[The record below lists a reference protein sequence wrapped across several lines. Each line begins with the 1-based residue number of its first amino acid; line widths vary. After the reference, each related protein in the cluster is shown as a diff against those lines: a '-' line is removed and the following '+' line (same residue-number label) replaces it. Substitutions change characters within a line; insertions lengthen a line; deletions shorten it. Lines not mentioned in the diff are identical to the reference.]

1 MKDYL
6 LFMDVS
12 GDVDQSYV
20 QEKGVK
26 LLPMDLTIDDRVETY
41 TADGKGMDLVKF
53 YDAIKA
59 KKVVTTTQITPNGYE
74 ECFRPYLA
82 QGYSCL
88 YLGISKGL
96 SSAYQS
102 SLVAVKNLKKEFP
115 DVDLVSVDTDLTTT
129 PLGLLAER
137 MVENKKKGLTLEQNV
152 ADLNAIKTK
161 IKGYVFVD
169 DLQALKR
176 GGRISAATA
185 FFGSILN
192 IKPIITIYDGTL
204 HLIDKQ
210 KGARNS
216 MVRLC
221 KYFQENYNP
230 EISKSVYIAD
240 ACEPANVA
248 VLEKMIKEIAPDCQ
262 IKKCFITPIVGAH
275 LGSGAVI
282 LSFFG
287 K

>member
-12 GDVDQSYV
+12 GDVDAAYI
-20 QEKGVK
+20 QEKGIK
-26 LLPMDLTIDDRVETY
+26 LLPMDFMIDDRVETY
-41 TADGKGMDLVKF
+41 TADGKGLDLVKF

-59 KKVVTTTQITPNGYE
+59 KKVVTTTQITPNTFE
-74 ECFRPYLA
+74 EYFRPYLS
-82 QGYSCL
+82 QGHDCL
-88 YLGISKGL
+88 FLGISKGL
-96 SSAYQS
+96 SSSYQS
-102 SLVAVKNLKKEFP
+102 SLAAAKNLKKEFP
-115 DVDLVSVDTDLTTT
+115 DVDLVCVDTDLTTS

-137 MVENKKKGLTLEQNV
+137 MVENKEKGLSITENA
-152 ADLNAIKTK
+152 ADLDVMKK
-161 IKGYVFVD
+161 KVKGFVFVD

-176 GGRISAATA
+176 GGRIGAATA

-210 KGARNS
+210 KGARNA
-216 MVRLC
+216 MTRLC
-221 KYFQENYNP
+221 QYFQENYNP
-230 EISKSVYIAD
+230 EISKSVYIVD
-240 ACEPANVA
+240 ACEQTNVEI
-248 VLEKMIKEIAPDCQ
+248 LEKMVKEVAPDCI
-262 IKKCFITPIVGAH
+262 IKKKLLTPIVGAH

-282 LSFFG
+282 LAFFG